1 MEIQEIQEI
10 DIEIDELANSIKNVI
25 SGDIF
30 STDIIRITKSDLKAV
45 TKKKR
50 LAIWLENR
58 AKISWKRYLQANNC
72 K

>member
-1 MEIQEIQEI
+1 MEKQEDQGI

-50 LAIWLENR
+50 LAI
-58 AKISWKRYLQANNC
+58 
-72 K
+72 